1 MTAETWPGPDVQS
14 DQQWENWL
22 RGQVVTEFH
31 PSSTCAMLPLEQG
44 GVVDAN
50 LHVYGLSNVRVADA
64 SVPPTALSTH
74 LMGSTYGLAEQAST
88 IIRAFYNGAPST
100 RSGIISGKGGGSS
113 NSSSSSSSSTP
124 SSTSKSG
131 SNGSN
136 GDLSLH
142 PWTFFI
148 TVAAFIASNSLL

>member
-1 MTAETWPGPDVQS
+1 
-14 DQQWENWL
+14 
-22 RGQVVTEFH
+22 
-31 PSSTCAMLPLEQG
+31 
-44 GVVDAN
+44 VVDAN

-88 IIRAFYNGAPST
+88 IIRAFYNGATST
-100 RSGIISGKGGGSS
+100 KSGFVSGKGGDSG
-113 NSSSSSSSSTP
+113 NRSSSSSSSTP

-131 SNGSN
+131 SNGGN